1 MQVFSDD
8 KRYGSFSNSYSVIL
22 ASDYVP
28 LVNLL
33 GLYYQI
39 RDDFLNLQSGEY
51 QKHKS
56 FAEDIS
62 EGKFSFPIIHAIRTQ
77 PADHRL
83 LHILKRRTEDMDVKT
98 HAIQHM
104 EAAGSFQYTR
114 ETLAKLSADIHA
126 QIEELGGNERLSELV
141 HLLEKIQ
148 Y

>member
-1 MQVFSDD
+1 M
-8 KRYGSFSNSYSVIL
+8 
-22 ASDYVP
+22 P

-39 RDDFLNLQSGEY
+39 RDDYLNLQSGEY

-83 LHILKRRTEDMDVKT
+83 LHILKRRTDDADVKS

-114 ETLAKLSADIHA
+114 DTLAKLAVEIHS
-126 QIEELGGNERLSELV
+126 QIQELGGNNALSELMRM
-141 HLLEKIQ
+141 LETIQ